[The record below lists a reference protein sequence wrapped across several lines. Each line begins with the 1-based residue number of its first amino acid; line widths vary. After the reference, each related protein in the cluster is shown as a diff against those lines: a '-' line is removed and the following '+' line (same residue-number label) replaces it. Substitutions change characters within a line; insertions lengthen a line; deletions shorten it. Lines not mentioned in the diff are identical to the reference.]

1 MRTSSALAGLLAM
14 GSVTVAAFK
23 PGVTPLPGQKKQCKG
38 CTGW

>member
-1 MRTSSALAGLLAM
+1 MRTSSALAALLAM
-14 GSVTVAAFK
+14 GSVTAAFK